1 MLTNLKKIKI
11 FFGTQL
17 DFRVQLFNILA
28 AAGTLISFITGVTG
42 LLVGAGFY
50 NFLLNMMTMALSAL
64 LLWYS
69 YASGK
74 YQLCYTI
81 SIICIFFGL
90 FSSIFFSAGGY
101 HSSMPLF
108 FIFAVVFT
116 VFMLEGKKMIIITV
130 LEVAFYSSLCV
141 FAYYNPGTV
150 DFLDNEAKFLID
162 IIIGIIVVSAAL
174 GVTMALHLR
183 LYNLR
188 QKELETARRQVEEYA
203 NMKSELFAGMSH
215 EMRTPLTVMS
225 AYAQFAVEQIKESS
239 AAGSPGVNEQTLAD
253 LATISDEAKRLAEMA
268 DGTLKIL
275 MTVPGTRDAGGQ
287 NKTPVNMGILSSRLV
302 NLLKPV
308 ALRKGKELSIELKDN
323 IPEIPGDADALTQ
336 LVWNIL
342 QNAIT
347 HSNGKKIAL
356 NAEADSGGVKIT
368 VYDDGTG
375 IDPDLLPRVFERG
388 VSGRNGG
395 SGLGLSICKDIAKR
409 HGGEISIKSKSV
421 NLNGQ
426 PADAGNI
433 AADAGVSVTVLLRG
447 LGV

>member
-1 MLTNLKKIKI
+1 MKKIKI